1 MNNVVEM
8 KENVK
13 DWGSLSSTAK
23 KSQPTKGK
31 ESINMLHKI
40 TEASFKILALPHTAK
55 HLHIL
60 KLYFCIHFLFL
71 YSHAHAITL

>member
-23 KSQPTKGK
+23 KNTNQQK
-31 ESINMLHKI
+31 
-40 TEASFKILALPHTAK
+40 AK
-55 HLHIL
+55 KTQKHV
-60 KLYFCIHFLFL
+60 
-71 YSHAHAITL
+71 A